1 MKKIIFPALMAIS
14 PFLSHAQSKTMPKTG
29 TAMMRQK
36 MQMESNPLLEDWSGN
51 FGGLPPFSKVKVEY
65 FIPAFNLA
73 MGLYESEIQSIAGN
87 QATPDFDNT
96 IEALE
101 KAGEKF
107 SHIRAIYGVWSSN
120 MNSPEFEKTEA
131 EMEPRLAAFQDK
143 IFQNQ
148 DLFQRIEA
156 LHQSDVAKSL
166 KPDQKRLLEKRYRQF
181 VMAGAKLD
189 EAGRARVSEIN
200 QQLAARYT
208 KFSQNLLADENQKF
222 LEINKE
228 DDLTG
233 LPQNLKEAAARAAE
247 TRGLKGAW
255 VINNTRS
262 SLEPFLEFADN
273 RELREKAWRMF
284 VNRGDNGDASDNNSL
299 ISEILQLRA
308 ERAQLLGYKT
318 HAHWRLQNTMAKTP
332 EKAMDLMMSVWKPA
346 LELVKREV
354 ADMQAIADKEG
365 KGVKI
370 EAWDYRYYAEK
381 VRKAMY
387 DLDQNEI
394 KPYMQLDKLREGMF
408 WVAGQLFGLSFRP
421 LQDVQVFHPD
431 VQVYEVVKKDKQK
444 TIGLWYFD
452 PYARPGKRSGAWMT
466 AYRDQSRMKGKE
478 VITLVSN
485 NSNFVKGGPGEPVL
499 ISWDDAET
507 LFHEFGHAL
516 HGLCSDVTYPS
527 LSGTNVPQDYVEFPS
542 QILERWLS
550 TPEVLGKFALHYQ
563 TGKPIPDALVK
574 KIEAARKFN
583 QGFSTVEAT
592 ASALVDMQLHLAG
605 SEKIDPDQFEQQA
618 LEKLT
623 MPKEMVMRH
632 RCPHFGHI
640 FSGDEYS
647 AGYYSYLWSDVI
659 SADAYEAFKEAGGPY
674 DRAVA
679 KRLHDFVFSI
689 GDNMDQSEA
698 YRRFRGREPKP
709 DALMKNRGL

>member
-1 MKKIIFPALMAIS
+1 MKKFLLPAIITMA
-14 PFLSHAQSKTMPKTG
+14 PFSVYAQGKTMPKTAA
-29 TAMMRQK
+29 TMMRQK

-87 QATPDFDNT
+87 QAAPDFDNT

-107 SHIRAIYGVWSSN
+107 SHIRAIYSVWSSN

-156 LHQSDVAKSL
+156 LYQSDAAKSL

-189 EAGRARVSEIN
+189 ESGRGRVSEIN

-228 DDLTG
+228 NDLAG
-233 LPQNLKEAAARAAE
+233 LPKNLKDAAARAAE
-247 TRGLKGAW
+247 SRGLKGAW

-262 SLEPFLEFADN
+262 SLEPFLEFAEN
-273 RELREKAWRMF
+273 REQREKAWRMF
-284 VNRGDNGDASDNNSL
+284 VNRGDNADASDNNAL

-332 EKAMDLMMSVWKPA
+332 EKAMELMMSVWKPA
-346 LELVKREV
+346 CTLVKREV
-354 ADMQAIADKEG
+354 EDMQAIANQEG
-365 KGVKI
+365 QGIKI

-381 VRKAMY
+381 VRKAKY

-394 KPYMQLDKLREGMF
+394 KPYMQLEKLREGMF

-421 LQDVQVFHPD
+421 LRDVQVFHPD
-431 VQVYEVVKKDKQK
+431 VEVYEVKKKDRQK

-516 HGLCSDVTYPS
+516 HGLCSDVNYPS

-563 TGKPIPDALVK
+563 TGQPIPETLVK
-574 KIEAARKFN
+574 KIESARKFN

-605 SEKIDPDQFEQQA
+605 SEKINPDEFEKQA
-618 LEKLT
+618 LEKLG

-632 RCPHFGHI
+632 RCPQFGHI

-659 SADAYEAFKEAGGPY
+659 SADAYEAFTEAGGPY
-674 DRAVA
+674 DKAVA

-689 GDNMDQSEA
+689 GDNMEQSDA
-698 YRRFRGREPKP
+698 YRKFRGRDPKT